1 MRLKVLT
8 VAAALLSAS
17 LAAHADDI
25 YTFTIDVPN
34 APGIYGMQGSYTF
47 DEPSLVTTAG
57 YLSLSD
63 LTSYSGAAISS
74 FYLDPDYFTCPYFI
88 SPGAE
93 SCFEVQPIGGI
104 LNSFAGTEGLNAP
117 GTYDETASALYVTIT
132 GPNSLPSPTPEPSGI
147 VLLGTGLLGVVGMI
161 KRRFI

>member
-17 LAAHADDI
+17 LAARADDI
-25 YTFTIDVPN
+25 YTFTFDL
-34 APGIYGMQGSYTF
+34 PGTYGIQGSYTF

-88 SPGAE
+88 SPGAA
-93 SCFEVQPIGGI
+93 SCFEVQPIGGF
-104 LNSFAGTEGLNAP
+104 LNSFAGTAVLNAP

-132 GPNSLPSPTPEPSGI
+132 GPNSLPAPTPEPSGI